1 MEKKKNSN
9 GLSFIRRLLSLILVI
24 GAVACLTY
32 GTLVS
37 IAGQALS
44 KKVIR
49 TTINKV
55 DLQEEYGEEV
65 AHLINVAI
73 KHLTNSGYTE
83 NLYLTVEDLEK
94 YVDEA
99 AVKDFLTNKFAEFG
113 ATFGDGSVA
122 ELSSEEILPLFSGIR
137 EHIQEETGVTISDE
151 KLLSE
156 IANIMGGSDLH
167 SITEKVFNPSHATWF
182 IVLGIVLLLGAFL
195 ISWPKILWGS
205 MLIIISLCVSC
216 LLVLAFSGVVSMVL
230 DVAYITEQIGGALA
244 IAWIE
249 TIRNLIVTRA
259 LRLLLGLILPG
270 ALVTAYWLDWKRI
283 RHWKRMGGDYE

>member
-1 MEKKKNSN
+1 MKKAN
-9 GLSFIRRLLSLILVI
+9 GLSFIRRLLSLILAI

-44 KKVIR
+44 RNVIR

-65 AHLINVAI
+65 THLINEAI
-73 KHLTNSGYTE
+73 KHLTGGAYTE
-83 NLYLTVEDLEK
+83 NLYLSEDDLEK
-94 YVDEA
+94 YVDEK
-99 AVKDFLTNKFAEFG
+99 AVKDFMTDKFAEFG

-137 EHIQEETGVTISDE
+137 EHIQKETGLTISND
-151 KLLSE
+151 KMLSE
-156 IANIMGGSDLH
+156 IANIIGGSVLH
-167 SITEKVFNPSHATWF
+167 SITQKIFHPIHGTLF

-205 MLIIISLCVSC
+205 MMIIISLCVSC
-216 LLVLAFSGVVSMVL
+216 LLVLAFSGVVSVVL
-230 DVAYITEQIGGALA
+230 DVAYITEQVGGALA
-244 IAWIE
+244 VAWIE
-249 TIRNLIVTRA
+249 TMRNLIVTRA

-270 ALVTAYWLDWKRI
+270 ALVAAYWLDWKRI
-283 RHWKRMGGDYE
+283 RHWKRMSGNYE

>member
-1 MEKKKNSN
+1 MKKAN
-9 GLSFIRRLLSLILVI
+9 GLSFIRRLLSLILAI

-44 KKVIR
+44 KNVIR

-65 AHLINVAI
+65 THLINEAI
-73 KHLTNSGYTE
+73 KHLTGGAYTE
-83 NLYLTVEDLEK
+83 NLYLSEDDLEK
-94 YVDEA
+94 YVDEK
-99 AVKDFLTNKFAEFG
+99 AVKDFMTDKFAEFG

-137 EHIQEETGVTISDE
+137 EHIQKETGLTISND
-151 KLLSE
+151 KMLTE
-156 IANIMGGSDLH
+156 IANIIGGSVLH
-167 SITEKVFNPSHATWF
+167 SITQKIFQPLHGTLF
-182 IVLGIVLLLGAFL
+182 IVIGIVLLLGSFL

-205 MLIIISLCVSC
+205 MMIIISLCVSC
-216 LLVLAFSGVVSMVL
+216 LLVLAFSGVVSVVL
-230 DVAYITEQIGGALA
+230 DVAYITEQVGGALA

-249 TIRNLIVTRA
+249 TMRNLIVTRA

-270 ALVTAYWLDWKRI
+270 ALVAAYWLDWKRI
-283 RHWKRMGGDYE
+283 RHWKRMSGNYE

>member
-1 MEKKKNSN
+1 MKKEN
-9 GLSFIRRLLSLILVI
+9 GLSFIRRLLSLILAI
-24 GAVACLTY
+24 GAVVCLTY

-44 KKVIR
+44 RNVIR

-65 AHLINVAI
+65 AHLINVVI

-94 YVDEA
+94 YVDEK
-99 AVKDFLTNKFAEFG
+99 AVKDFLTDKFAEFG

-122 ELSSEEILPLFSGIR
+122 ELNSEEILPLFSGIR
-137 EHIQEETGVTISDE
+137 EHIQKEMGITISDE
-151 KLLSE
+151 KMLSE
-156 IANIMGGSDLH
+156 IANIMGGTVLH
-167 SITEKVFNPSHATWF
+167 SITEKVFYPSHATWF

-205 MLIIISLCVSC
+205 MMIIISLCVSC
-216 LLVLAFSGVVSMVL
+216 LLVVAFSGMVSVIL
-230 DVAYITEQIGGALA
+230 DVAYITEQVGGALA

-249 TIRNLIVTRA
+249 TMRNLIVTRA

-270 ALVTAYWLDWKRI
+270 ALVVAYWLDWKRI
-283 RHWKRMGGDYE
+283 RHWKLMGGNYE

>member
-1 MEKKKNSN
+1 MKNIN
-9 GLSFIRRLLSLILVI
+9 GLSFIRRLLSLILAI

-37 IAGQALS
+37 IAEQALS
-44 KKVIR
+44 KNVIR

-55 DLQEEYGEEV
+55 NLQEEYGEEV
-65 AHLINVAI
+65 IRLINGAI
-73 KHLTNSGYTE
+73 KHLTDGGYTE
-83 NLYLTVEDLEK
+83 NLYLTAEDLEK
-94 YVDEA
+94 YLDEK
-99 AVKDFLTNKFAEFG
+99 VLKDFMTDKFAEFG

-122 ELSSEEILPLFSGIR
+122 EITSEEILPLFSGIR
-137 EHIQEETGVTISDE
+137 EHIQKETGLTITDE
-151 KLLSE
+151 KMLSE
-156 IANIMGGSDLH
+156 IGKIIGGSVLH
-167 SITEKVFNPSHATWF
+167 SITQKIFHPFHGTLF

-205 MLIIISLCVSC
+205 MMIIISLCVSC
-216 LLVLAFSGVVSMVL
+216 LLVLAFSGVVSVVL
-230 DVAYITEQIGGALA
+230 DVAYITEQVGGALA

-270 ALVTAYWLDWKRI
+270 TLVVVYWLDWKRI
-283 RHWKRMGGDYE
+283 RHWKRMGGNYE